1 MAKEKDILVRIGDIL
16 HKRAIQ
22 KYKSNVELANISNVS
37 EGTIRR
43 IFSGKQ
49 NVSIKLLK
57 SVCSALDIKLSDL
70 FKELGS

>member
-16 HKRAIQ
+16 QKKARQ
-22 KYKSNVELANISNVS
+22 KYKSNVELANIANVS

-43 IFSGKQ
+43 IFNGNQ
-49 NVSIKLLK
+49 NTSVKLLK

-70 FKELGS
+70 FKEVGA